1 VPNVLKITVE
11 NPDEILN
18 TGAYAA
24 GALIRLQTSATEA
37 GAFTDVSGT
46 GSTPTIPVLA
56 ATRSYTGYDPNG
68 IVSSWYRTRYENA
81 GGTRLSDWTPAFQ
94 TGDEQAGLICS
105 LYDVQQELGETGTD
119 PARDERI
126 LEGIRQVTTAI
137 EGYCGRWFVPRPLS
151 GTTTYRFTTGWGSV
165 LRIPKGIRSIS
176 TLNIAT
182 QDQPATGGTYT
193 AATASDF
200 YLDKPEA
207 ERDVGW
213 PATKVQL
220 LSTASSRF
228 YPALNG
234 AEIVGAFGWAAVPPD
249 IQGVAIRAVTRRYIG
264 KGGGG
269 VSVAVGPVGTEF
281 LLPDLSGSDRRTLD
295 WYRALVVA

>member
-1 VPNVLKITVE
+1 VPNVLKLTVE
-11 NPDEILN
+11 NPDEIRN
-18 TGAYAA
+18 AGAYDTAA
-24 GALIRLQTSATEA
+24 LMRVQSSATET
-37 GAFTDVSGT
+37 GAFADLTGT
-46 GSTPTIPVLA
+46 GSTPTVLVLA
-56 ATRSYTGYDPNG
+56 ATRSYTAYDPAG
-68 IVSSWYRTRYENA
+68 TVSTWYRTRYENA
-81 GGTRLSDWTPAFQ
+81 GGTRVSDWTAAFQ

-105 LYDVQQELGETGTD
+105 LYDVQQELGETTN
-119 PARDERI
+119 ANQDERI
-126 LEGIRQVTTAI
+126 LEYIRQVTTAI

-151 GTTTYRFTTGWGSV
+151 GTTTYRFTTGWGST
-165 LRIPKGIRSIS
+165 LRIPKGIRSIT

-182 QDQPATGGTYT
+182 QDQPATGGTYI
-193 AATASDF
+193 AAAASDF

-220 LSTASSRF
+220 LSTAGSRF

-249 IQGVAIRAVTRRYIG
+249 IQGVAIRAVVRRYVGG
-264 KGGGG
+264 KGGA
-269 VSVAVGPVGTEF
+269 VVALGPTGTEF
-281 LLPDLSGSDRRTLD
+281 LLPDLSGSDRKTLD